1 MDDFHSLNEAI
12 NKKAGRKLG
21 PSILV
26 SLAILAVVFLTISFA
41 PPLFAIFAW
50 VAILLA
56 GRELTR
62 AYRAGGIDLPDNAI
76 SIAITLLLAAA
87 WFGRV
92 SGLAVAIAIAIP
104 CVLVYILLRDPKDFV
119 RKSTAAAFA
128 IFYLAFLGGFILLLA
143 HDKDGL
149 ARIFTL
155 VVLVSCNDTFAY
167 FAGVLFGKHKMAPN
181 ISPKKSWEGLIGG
194 LIASLIG
201 GALVFHYAFETAWYV
216 GSAIG
221 VMTVVTATC
230 GDLDDPCPLDI
241 NFDYNKIQK
250 KFDNYDCGVFSEVFL
265 TQILKDIPFDVICQ
279 KMKTDREINALRDV
293 LYTPSKL

>member
-104 CVLVYILLRDPKDFV
+104 CVLVYILLSDPKDFV

-149 ARIFTL
+149 VRIFTL

-167 FAGVLFGKHKMAPN
+167 LFGVLIGKHPLAPH
-181 ISPKKSWEGLIGG
+181 ISPKKTWEGLIGSV
-194 LIASLIG
+194 IATTIG
-201 GALVFHYAFETAWYV
+201 AALVFEFALDHNWWIGA
-216 GSAIG
+216 AIG
-221 VMTVVTATC
+221 LGAVVTATC
-230 GDLDDPCPLDI
+230 GDLIESAVKRDLSIKDMGTILPGHGGILDRI
-241 NFDYNKIQK
+241 DSVLFTGPAVW
-250 KFDNYDCGVFSEVFL
+250 F
-265 TQILKDIPFDVICQ
+265 
-279 KMKTDREINALRDV
+279 ALEFIKHFN
-293 LYTPSKL
+293 L

>member
-12 NKKAGRKLG
+12 NAKAGRKLG

-26 SLAILAVVFLTISFA
+26 SLAILAVVFLSISFA
-41 PPLFAIFAW
+41 PPIFAILAW
-50 VAILLA
+50 IAILLA

-62 AYRAGGIDLPDNAI
+62 AYKAGGIELPANAI
-76 SIAITLLLAAA
+76 SVAITLLLAAA

-92 SGLAVAIAIAIP
+92 SGLAVSIAIAIP
-104 CVLVYILLRDPKDFV
+104 CVLVYMLLRDPKDFV

-167 FAGVLFGKHKMAPN
+167 ISGVLFGKHPLAPQ
-181 ISPKKSWEGLIGG
+181 ISPKKTWEGLIGSVV
-194 LIASLIG
+194 ATTIG
-201 GALVFHYAFETAWYV
+201 SALVFQYSLNHNWW
-216 GSAIG
+216 IG
-221 VMTVVTATC
+221 AGIGLVAVVTATC
-230 GDLDDPCPLDI
+230 GDLIESAVKRDLSIKDMGTMLPGHGGILDRI
-241 NFDYNKIQK
+241 DSVLFTGPAVW
-250 KFDNYDCGVFSEVFL
+250 F
-265 TQILKDIPFDVICQ
+265 
-279 KMKTDREINALRDV
+279 ALEFIKHFN
-293 LYTPSKL
+293 L

>member
-56 GRELTR
+56 GRELTK

-167 FAGVLFGKHKMAPN
+167 LFGVLIGKHPLAPQ
-181 ISPKKSWEGLIGG
+181 ISPKKTWEGLIGSI
-194 LIASLIG
+194 IATTIG
-201 GALVFHYAFETAWYV
+201 SALVFQYALDHTWW
-216 GSAIG
+216 IG
-221 VMTVVTATC
+221 AGIGLVAVVTATC
-230 GDLDDPCPLDI
+230 GDLIESAVKRDLSIKDMGTILPGHGGILDRI
-241 NFDYNKIQK
+241 DSVLFTGPAVW
-250 KFDNYDCGVFSEVFL
+250 F
-265 TQILKDIPFDVICQ
+265 
-279 KMKTDREINALRDV
+279 ALEFIKHFN
-293 LYTPSKL
+293 L

>member
-26 SLAILAVVFLTISFA
+26 SLAILAIVFVTISFA

-56 GRELTR
+56 GRELTK
-62 AYRAGGIDLPDNAI
+62 AYRAGGFDLPDNAI

-149 ARIFTL
+149 VRIFTL

-167 FAGVLFGKHKMAPN
+167 LFGVLIGKHPLAPQ
-181 ISPKKSWEGLIGG
+181 ISPKKTWEGLIGSV
-194 LIASLIG
+194 IATTIG
-201 GALVFHYAFETAWYV
+201 SALVFEFVLDHNWWIGA
-216 GSAIG
+216 AIG
-221 VMTVVTATC
+221 LGAVVTATC
-230 GDLDDPCPLDI
+230 GDLIESAVKRDLSIKDMGTILPGHGGILDRI
-241 NFDYNKIQK
+241 DSVLFTGPAVW
-250 KFDNYDCGVFSEVFL
+250 F
-265 TQILKDIPFDVICQ
+265 
-279 KMKTDREINALRDV
+279 ALEFIKHFN
-293 LYTPSKL
+293 L

>member
-26 SLAILAVVFLTISFA
+26 SLAILAVVFLTISFV

-76 SIAITLLLAAA
+76 SLAITLLLAAA

-149 ARIFTL
+149 VRIFTL

-167 FAGVLFGKHKMAPN
+167 LFGVLIGKHPLAAQ
-181 ISPKKSWEGLIGG
+181 ISPKKTWEGLIGSV
-194 LIASLIG
+194 IATTIG
-201 GALVFHYAFETAWYV
+201 AALVFEFALDHNWWIGA
-216 GSAIG
+216 AIG
-221 VMTVVTATC
+221 LGAVVTATC
-230 GDLDDPCPLDI
+230 GDLIESAVKRDLSIKDMGTILPGHGGILDRI
-241 NFDYNKIQK
+241 DSVLFTGPAVW
-250 KFDNYDCGVFSEVFL
+250 F
-265 TQILKDIPFDVICQ
+265 
-279 KMKTDREINALRDV
+279 ALEFIKHFN
-293 LYTPSKL
+293 L

>member
-1 MDDFHSLNEAI
+1 MDDFHSLNSAI
-12 NKKAGRKLG
+12 NARAGRKLG

-56 GRELTR
+56 GRELTK
-62 AYRAGGIDLPDNAI
+62 AYKAGGIELPVNAI

-104 CVLVYILLRDPKDFV
+104 CVLVYMLLRDPKDFV

-143 HDKDGL
+143 HDKEGL

-167 FAGVLFGKHKMAPN
+167 IFGVLIGKHPLAPA
-181 ISPKKSWEGLIGG
+181 ISPKKTWEGLVGSIIATTIG
-194 LIASLIG
+194 S
-201 GALVFHYAFETAWYV
+201 ALVFQFALDHTWW
-216 GSAIG
+216 IG
-221 VMTVVTATC
+221 AGIGLVAVVTSTC
-230 GDLDDPCPLDI
+230 GDLIESAVKRDLAIKDMGTILPGHGGILDRI
-241 NFDYNKIQK
+241 DSVLFTGPAVW
-250 KFDNYDCGVFSEVFL
+250 F
-265 TQILKDIPFDVICQ
+265 
-279 KMKTDREINALRDV
+279 ALEFIKHFN
-293 LYTPSKL
+293 L

>member
-1 MDDFHSLNEAI
+1 MDDFHSLNNAI
-12 NKKAGRKLG
+12 NAKAGRKLG

-50 VAILLA
+50 IAILLA
-56 GRELTR
+56 GRELTK

-76 SIAITLLLAAA
+76 SIAITVLLAAA

-104 CVLVYILLRDPKDFV
+104 CVLVYMLLRDPKDFV

-167 FAGVLFGKHKMAPN
+167 LFGVLLGKHPLAPQ
-181 ISPKKSWEGLIGG
+181 ISPKKTWEGLVGSIIATTIG
-194 LIASLIG
+194 S
-201 GALVFHYAFETAWYV
+201 ALVFEFALGHAWW
-216 GSAIG
+216 IG
-221 VMTVVTATC
+221 AGIGLVAVVTATC
-230 GDLDDPCPLDI
+230 GDLIESAVKRDLSIKDMGTILPGHGGILDRI
-241 NFDYNKIQK
+241 DSVLFTGPAVW
-250 KFDNYDCGVFSEVFL
+250 F
-265 TQILKDIPFDVICQ
+265 
-279 KMKTDREINALRDV
+279 ALEFIKHFN
-293 LYTPSKL
+293 L

>member
-12 NKKAGRKLG
+12 NAKAGRKLG

-50 VAILLA
+50 IAILLA
-56 GRELTR
+56 GRELTK

-104 CVLVYILLRDPKDFV
+104 CVLVYMLLRDPKDFV

-149 ARIFTL
+149 ARSFTL

-167 FAGVLFGKHKMAPN
+167 LFGVLIGKHPLAPQ
-181 ISPKKSWEGLIGG
+181 ISPKKTWEGLVGSIIATTIG
-194 LIASLIG
+194 S
-201 GALVFHYAFETAWYV
+201 ALVFQYALGHTWW
-216 GSAIG
+216 IG
-221 VMTVVTATC
+221 AGIGLVAVVTATC
-230 GDLDDPCPLDI
+230 GDLIESAVKRDLSIKDMGTILPGHGGILDRI
-241 NFDYNKIQK
+241 DSVLFTGPAVW
-250 KFDNYDCGVFSEVFL
+250 F
-265 TQILKDIPFDVICQ
+265 
-279 KMKTDREINALRDV
+279 ALEFIKHFN
-293 LYTPSKL
+293 L

>member
-1 MDDFHSLNEAI
+1 MDDFHSLNNAI
-12 NKKAGRKLG
+12 NARAGRKLG

-26 SLAILAVVFLTISFA
+26 SLAILAVVFVTISFA

-56 GRELTR
+56 GRELTK
-62 AYRAGGIDLPDNAI
+62 AYKAGGIDLPVNAI
-76 SIAITLLLAAA
+76 SVAITLLLAAA

-104 CVLVYILLRDPKDFV
+104 CVLVYMLLRDPKDFV

-167 FAGVLFGKHKMAPN
+167 IFGVLIGKHPLAPA
-181 ISPKKSWEGLIGG
+181 ISPKKTWEGLVGSIIATTIG
-194 LIASLIG
+194 S
-201 GALVFHYAFETAWYV
+201 ALVFQFALDHTWW
-216 GSAIG
+216 IG
-221 VMTVVTATC
+221 AGIGLVAVVTSTC
-230 GDLDDPCPLDI
+230 GDLIESAVKRDLAIKDMGTILPGHGGILDRI
-241 NFDYNKIQK
+241 DSVLFTGPAVW
-250 KFDNYDCGVFSEVFL
+250 F
-265 TQILKDIPFDVICQ
+265 
-279 KMKTDREINALRDV
+279 ALEFIKHFN
-293 LYTPSKL
+293 L

>member
-26 SLAILAVVFLTISFA
+26 SLAILAVVFLTISFV

-50 VAILLA
+50 IAILLA

-76 SIAITLLLAAA
+76 SLAITLLLAAA

-149 ARIFTL
+149 VRIFTL

-167 FAGVLFGKHKMAPN
+167 LFGVLIGKHPLAPQ
-181 ISPKKSWEGLIGG
+181 ISPKKTWEGLIGSV
-194 LIASLIG
+194 IATTIG
-201 GALVFHYAFETAWYV
+201 AALVFEFALDHNWWIGA
-216 GSAIG
+216 AIG
-221 VMTVVTATC
+221 LGAVVTATC
-230 GDLDDPCPLDI
+230 GDLIESAVKRDLSIKDMGTILPGHGGILDRI
-241 NFDYNKIQK
+241 DSVLFTGPAVW
-250 KFDNYDCGVFSEVFL
+250 F
-265 TQILKDIPFDVICQ
+265 
-279 KMKTDREINALRDV
+279 ALEFIKHFN
-293 LYTPSKL
+293 L

>member
-26 SLAILAVVFLTISFA
+26 SLAILAIVFLTISFV

-76 SIAITLLLAAA
+76 SLAITLLLAAA

-149 ARIFTL
+149 VRIFTL

-167 FAGVLFGKHKMAPN
+167 LFGVLIGKHPLAPQ
-181 ISPKKSWEGLIGG
+181 ISPKKTWEGLIGSV
-194 LIASLIG
+194 IATTIG
-201 GALVFHYAFETAWYV
+201 SALVFEFALDHNWWIGA
-216 GSAIG
+216 AIG
-221 VMTVVTATC
+221 LGAVVTATC
-230 GDLDDPCPLDI
+230 GDLIESAVKRDLSIKDMGTILPGHGGILDRI
-241 NFDYNKIQK
+241 DSVLFTGPAVW
-250 KFDNYDCGVFSEVFL
+250 F
-265 TQILKDIPFDVICQ
+265 
-279 KMKTDREINALRDV
+279 ALEFIKHFN
-293 LYTPSKL
+293 L

>member
-26 SLAILAVVFLTISFA
+26 SFAILAVVFLTISFA

-50 VAILLA
+50 IAILLA
-56 GRELTR
+56 GRELTK

-104 CVLVYILLRDPKDFV
+104 CVLVYMLLRDPKDFV

-167 FAGVLFGKHKMAPN
+167 LFGVLIGKHPLAPQ
-181 ISPKKSWEGLIGG
+181 ISPKKTWEGLVGSIIATTIG
-194 LIASLIG
+194 S
-201 GALVFHYAFETAWYV
+201 ALVFQYALGHTWW
-216 GSAIG
+216 IG
-221 VMTVVTATC
+221 AGIGLVAVVTATC
-230 GDLDDPCPLDI
+230 GDLIESAVKRDLSIKDMGTILPGHGGILDRI
-241 NFDYNKIQK
+241 DSVLFTGPAVW
-250 KFDNYDCGVFSEVFL
+250 F
-265 TQILKDIPFDVICQ
+265 
-279 KMKTDREINALRDV
+279 ALEFIKHFN
-293 LYTPSKL
+293 L

>member
-26 SLAILAVVFLTISFA
+26 SLAILAVVFLTISFV

-76 SIAITLLLAAA
+76 SLAITLLLAAA

-104 CVLVYILLRDPKDFV
+104 CVLVYILLCDPKDFV

-149 ARIFTL
+149 VRIFTL

-167 FAGVLFGKHKMAPN
+167 LFGVLIGKHPLAPQ
-181 ISPKKSWEGLIGG
+181 ISPKKTWEGLIGSV
-194 LIASLIG
+194 IATTIG
-201 GALVFHYAFETAWYV
+201 AALVFEFALDHNWWIGA
-216 GSAIG
+216 AIG
-221 VMTVVTATC
+221 LGAVVTATC
-230 GDLDDPCPLDI
+230 GDLIESAVKRDLSIKDMGTILPGHGGILDRI
-241 NFDYNKIQK
+241 DSVLFTGPAVW
-250 KFDNYDCGVFSEVFL
+250 F
-265 TQILKDIPFDVICQ
+265 
-279 KMKTDREINALRDV
+279 ALEFIKHFN
-293 LYTPSKL
+293 L

>member
-12 NKKAGRKLG
+12 NAKAGRKLG

-50 VAILLA
+50 IAILLA
-56 GRELTR
+56 GRELTK

-76 SIAITLLLAAA
+76 SIAITVLLAAS

-104 CVLVYILLRDPKDFV
+104 CVLVYMLLRDPKDFV

-167 FAGVLFGKHKMAPN
+167 LFGVLLGKHPLAPQ
-181 ISPKKSWEGLIGG
+181 ISPKKTWEGLVGSIIATTIG
-194 LIASLIG
+194 S
-201 GALVFHYAFETAWYV
+201 ALVFEYALGHTWWIGA
-216 GSAIG
+216 AIG
-221 VMTVVTATC
+221 LVAVVTATC
-230 GDLDDPCPLDI
+230 GDLIESAVKRDLSIKDMGTILPGHGGILDRI
-241 NFDYNKIQK
+241 DSVLFTGPAVW
-250 KFDNYDCGVFSEVFL
+250 F
-265 TQILKDIPFDVICQ
+265 
-279 KMKTDREINALRDV
+279 ALEFIKHFN
-293 LYTPSKL
+293 L

>member
-26 SLAILAVVFLTISFA
+26 SLAILAVVFLTISFV

-76 SIAITLLLAAA
+76 SLAITLLLAAA

-149 ARIFTL
+149 VRIFTL

-167 FAGVLFGKHKMAPN
+167 LFGVLIGKHPLAPQ
-181 ISPKKSWEGLIGG
+181 ISPKKTWEGLIGSV
-194 LIASLIG
+194 IATTIG
-201 GALVFHYAFETAWYV
+201 AALVFEFALDHNWWIGA
-216 GSAIG
+216 AIG
-221 VMTVVTATC
+221 LGAVVTATC
-230 GDLDDPCPLDI
+230 GDLIESAVKRDLSIKDMGTILPGHGGILDRI
-241 NFDYNKIQK
+241 DSVLFTGPAVW
-250 KFDNYDCGVFSEVFL
+250 F
-265 TQILKDIPFDVICQ
+265 
-279 KMKTDREINALRDV
+279 ALEFIKHFN
-293 LYTPSKL
+293 L

>member
-56 GRELTR
+56 GRELTK

-76 SIAITLLLAAA
+76 SLAITLLLAAA

-167 FAGVLFGKHKMAPN
+167 LFGVLFGKHPLAPQ
-181 ISPKKSWEGLIGG
+181 ISPKKTWEGLIGSV
-194 LIASLIG
+194 IATTIG
-201 GALVFHYAFETAWYV
+201 SALVFEFALDHNWWIGA
-216 GSAIG
+216 AIG
-221 VMTVVTATC
+221 LGAVVTATC
-230 GDLDDPCPLDI
+230 GDLIESAVKRDLSIKDMGTILPGHGGILDRI
-241 NFDYNKIQK
+241 DSVLFTGPAVW
-250 KFDNYDCGVFSEVFL
+250 F
-265 TQILKDIPFDVICQ
+265 
-279 KMKTDREINALRDV
+279 ALE
-293 LYTPSKL
+293 LIKHFNL

>member
-1 MDDFHSLNEAI
+1 MDDFHSLNSAI
-12 NKKAGRKLG
+12 NARAGRKLG

-56 GRELTR
+56 GRELTK
-62 AYRAGGIDLPDNAI
+62 AYKAGGIELPVNAI
-76 SIAITLLLAAA
+76 SVAITLLLAAA

-104 CVLVYILLRDPKDFV
+104 CVLVYMLLRDPKDFV

-143 HDKDGL
+143 HDKEGL

-167 FAGVLFGKHKMAPN
+167 IFGVLIGKHPLAPA
-181 ISPKKSWEGLIGG
+181 ISPKKTWEGLVGSIFATTIG
-194 LIASLIG
+194 S
-201 GALVFHYAFETAWYV
+201 ALVFQFALDHTWW
-216 GSAIG
+216 IG
-221 VMTVVTATC
+221 AGIGLVAVVTSTC
-230 GDLDDPCPLDI
+230 GDLIESAVKRDLAIKDMGTILPGHGGILDRI
-241 NFDYNKIQK
+241 DSVLFTGPAVW
-250 KFDNYDCGVFSEVFL
+250 F
-265 TQILKDIPFDVICQ
+265 
-279 KMKTDREINALRDV
+279 ALEFIKHFN
-293 LYTPSKL
+293 L